1 MGEKEQNYIG
11 CWDIPNLVE
20 TGIGQH
26 IHGPP
31 KLGEVHPRHVR
42 FQFPTASCCRMV
54 RLKLMLP
61 FPRLQGK
68 SFPLPTS
75 MVGMPSI
82 HLKKIIIVGKQHFV
96 DDMLMPSF
104 LHSEKSALRTFLETP
119 PHLNRSEVRII
130 AYSFHHVQWH
140 SFQRKVEKFRNHDI
154 YFANNT
160 NSYFLNIMTSGF
172 SPHNVRIGAIM

>member
-1 MGEKEQNYIG
+1 MMGEKEQNYVG

-20 TGIGQH
+20 TGIAQH
-26 IHGPP
+26 IYGPP
-31 KLGEVHPRHVR
+31 KLGEVPPRHVR
-42 FQFPTASCCRMV
+42 FQVPTTMCCRMV

-68 SFPLPTS
+68 SFPLPTT

-119 PHLNRSEVRII
+119 PHLNRSEVRESLHIHFI
-130 AYSFHHVQWH
+130 MCNSIH
-140 SFQRKVEKFRNHDI
+140 FR
-154 YFANNT
+154 
-160 NSYFLNIMTSGF
+160 GK
-172 SPHNVRIGAIM
+172 

>member
-1 MGEKEQNYIG
+1 MDIWCGNMMGEKEQNYVG

-20 TGIGQH
+20 TGIAQH
-26 IHGPP
+26 IYGPP
-31 KLGEVHPRHVR
+31 KLGEVPPRHVC
-42 FQFPTASCCRMV
+42 FQFPTTSCCRMV

-68 SFPLPTS
+68 SFSLPTT

-130 AYSFHHVQWH
+130 AYSFHHVQQH
-140 SFQRKVEKFRNHDI
+140 SFQKKVEKFRNHDI
-154 YFANNT
+154 FCQQYYN
-160 NSYFLNIMTSGF
+160 LF
-172 SPHNVRIGAIM
+172 SKYNDFKFFPS